1 MANVSKKTLESPVEV
16 LNLIDNK
23 RTIDNLQ

>member
-1 MANVSKKTLESPVEV
+1 MANVSKKSFESPVEI

-23 RTIDNLQ
+23 RTIENLK